1 MSTFEVAHLDR
12 DPRTGQLLPGHSVS
26 NTSAKVIAK
35 KMAELKAAYIQA
47 VDPGDSVRVYEEH
60 MKCLLQDKD
69 MKLKLASIALWYDR
83 NFGKATETINVNS
96 EGSNSGTMAA
106 MQHRLDPDDLD
117 QLEKLLA
124 KMNPPAVIDVPAP
137 AVKS

>member
-1 MSTFEVAHLDR
+1 
-12 DPRTGQLLPGHSVS
+12 
-26 NTSAKVIAK
+26 
-35 KMAELKAAYIQA
+35 
-47 VDPGDSVRVYEEH
+47 
-60 MKCLLQDKD
+60 
-69 MKLKLASIALWYDR
+69 
-83 NFGKATETINVNS
+83 
-96 EGSNSGTMAA
+96 MAA